1 MFMNCKFESLQEFQK
16 NLQKLIILKWDV
28 KAKVC
33 ICYCREGYTKGF
45 CIHSLA
51 LEILKGKIQK
61 MILLMPNKKKGRK
74 HKASKAL
81 SQDQPNL
88 KKIKNKP
95 LGVQNPL

>member
-1 MFMNCKFESLQEFQK
+1 M
-16 NLQKLIILKWDV
+16 
-28 KAKVC
+28 
-33 ICYCREGYTKGF
+33 
-45 CIHSLA
+45 
-51 LEILKGKIQK
+51 KGKIQK

-88 KKIKNKP
+88 KKIENKP

>member
-1 MFMNCKFESLQEFQK
+1 MNPAKINHF
-16 NLQKLIILKWDV
+16 KWDA
-28 KAKVC
+28 KAKAFVC
-33 ICYCREGYTKGF
+33 YYREGETKGF

-51 LEILKGKIQK
+51 LEIMKGKIQK
-61 MILLMPNKKKGRK
+61 MILLMPDKKKGRK

-88 KKIKNKP
+88 KKIENKP